1 MAQAARKA
9 SERKAT
15 DPSDLKSLENKSIS
29 SLKNA
34 LSAVRELSAA
44 RLEAK
49 LSVSR
54 LAGVA
59 RELRELIKVMSV
71 YKC

>member
-1 MAQAARKA
+1 MNNRKKA
-9 SERKAT
+9 GSAETAGRLDALERH
-15 DPSDLKSLENKSIS
+15 SLD
-29 SLKNA
+29 A
-34 LSAVRELSAA
+34 LEGALVSVRELSSA
-44 RLEAK
+44 RSEAK

-71 YKC
+71 YGC